1 MRPSKDNNNI
11 RELKQAG
18 MLTRLIYI
26 MMKKGTSN
34 FIIKEVYSPRAPQSL
49 LRIATF
55 PISLGRGRES
65 ATTDRRFDEELRKG
79 NATSI
84 DGL

>member
-26 MMKKGTSN
+26 MMKKGPSN
-34 FIIKEVYSPRAPQSL
+34 FIIKEVQKTWLCYNSDYIHPFKKYVTL
-49 LRIATF
+49 TI
-55 PISLGRGRES
+55 I
-65 ATTDRRFDEELRKG
+65 KG
-79 NATSI
+79 IKKSI
-84 DGL
+84 VNNYL